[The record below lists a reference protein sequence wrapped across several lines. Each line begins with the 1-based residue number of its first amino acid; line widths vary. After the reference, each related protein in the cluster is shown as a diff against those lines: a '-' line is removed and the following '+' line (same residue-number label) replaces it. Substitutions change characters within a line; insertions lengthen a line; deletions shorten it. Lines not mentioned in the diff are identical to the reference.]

1 MTERKKPRLLERL
14 TAAHRRH
21 RARSAPTGYE
31 FAIADRVGLLNAADW
46 DAVTAGGSVFTSR
59 AYLGALDAAAPANLT
74 PRYAIAYRDGQPAVG
89 VAAQFVAAAGEDALP
104 PSLGRRTSW
113 GRLVRARV
121 LVCGNLLAWGRHGVS
136 FAPGVAPSAAWPAV
150 ADALYRMRRAA
161 DLSDRTDLVIVK
173 DLSDA
178 DAAEIGSLETYSYR
192 SFDTEPDMVLALPPR
207 CATFG
212 DYLGLLRS
220 KYRKAAK
227 GVLADAGSA
236 GYRVETVDAAGLAAP
251 RVHDL
256 YLDAR
261 QGAAIRLFE
270 LHRDYLPRMA
280 AALGP
285 SFRSVALSKNGSP
298 DGFVTVV
305 KDGETAY
312 GYYVGFD
319 RAANEHAPVYLRLLL
334 AVVEQSLEMGC
345 RRISFGR
352 TALEP
357 KSRLGARPVP
367 LRCWVRHRVPLVNLA
382 LRRWLCEVP
391 HAEAPEHEP
400 FKEG

>member
-1 MTERKKPRLLERL
+1 MSERPRPRLLERL
-14 TAAHRRH
+14 AAARRRH
-21 RARSAPTGYE
+21 QVRNEPTGFE
-31 FAIADRVGLLNAADW
+31 FALGDRVGLLNAADW
-46 DAVTAGGSVFTSR
+46 DAATAGGSVFTSR
-59 AYLGALDAAAPANLT
+59 AYLGALDAAAPANVT
-74 PRYAIAYRDGQPAVG
+74 PQYAIAYRHGAPVVA

-104 PSLGRRTSW
+104 AARGCRTSW
-113 GRLVRARV
+113 GRLIRARV

-136 FAPGVAPSAAWPAV
+136 FAPGVSHPAAWPAV

-161 DLSDRTDLVIVK
+161 DLSEKTDLVIVK
-173 DLSDA
+173 DLSEA
-178 DAAEIGSLETYSYR
+178 DAPSLGALETYSYR
-192 SFDTEPDMVLALPPR
+192 SFDTEPDMVLALPEK

-227 GVLADAGSA
+227 GVLADTESA
-236 GYRVETVDAAGLAAP
+236 GYRADPMDAAALATP
-251 RVHDL
+251 RVHEL

-261 QGAAIRLFE
+261 AGAAIRLFS
-270 LHRDYLPRMA
+270 LHREYLPRMA
-280 AALGP
+280 NALGA

-334 AVVEQSLEMGC
+334 AVVEQALEMGC

-367 LRCWVRHRVPLVNLA
+367 LRCWVRHRVPILNVA

-391 HAEAPEHEP
+391 HEEAPEHSP
-400 FKEG
+400 FKD